1 MKHAGTPV
9 AIRGVSKRFN
19 HTLAVDHVT
28 LEIAAG
34 ELFFLLGPSGCGK
47 TTLLRILAGFVQPD
61 QGSVHFGA
69 QDITN
74 FPPRARDAGMVFQS
88 YALWPHMSVAKNVA
102 YGLNVRHMAVAEIK
116 QRVDQALKMVRME
129 GFGDRRP
136 NELSGGQQ
144 QRVALA
150 RALVI
155 EPRVVL
161 LDEPLSNLDAR
172 LRDEMREEIRRLHQ
186 ETGLTMIYVTHDQ
199 KEALSLA
206 ARLAVM
212 KDGRIVQVGTPG
224 EVYQRPVNGF
234 IAGFLGD
241 VNLIPGRVLQVD
253 GNQVHVQTPI
263 GKLIGVTGST
273 PFSPDR
279 KAQCVIRPTS
289 LYPGT
294 EASNT
299 NVIHGLVEHTA
310 FMGDILQVRV
320 VTGDGT
326 NLSVAALPNAA
337 GHFQPGNS
345 VTLGVSA
352 DQVIVLPENSEN

>member
-9 AIRGVSKRFN
+9 AIRDVSKRFN
-19 HTLAVDHVT
+19 QTLAVDHVS
-28 LEIAAG
+28 LDIAGG

-47 TTLLRILAGFVQPD
+47 TTLLRMLAGFVEPD
-61 QGSVHFGA
+61 NGSVHFGIK
-69 QDITN
+69 DITRL
-74 FPPRARDAGMVFQS
+74 PPRERDAGMVFQS

-102 YGLNVRHMAVAEIK
+102 YGLKVRGLTQADAN
-116 QRVDQALKMVRME
+116 QRVNQALKMVRME

-161 LDEPLSNLDAR
+161 LDEPLSNLDTR

-206 ARLAVM
+206 GRLAVM
-212 KDGRIVQVGTPG
+212 RDGRIVQVGTPA
-224 EVYQRPVNGF
+224 EVYSRPANGF

-241 VNLIPGRVLQVD
+241 VNLIPGRVLQVKGD
-253 GNQVHVQTPI
+253 QVQVQTAI
-263 GKLIGVTGST
+263 GTLTGVAS
-273 PFSPDR
+273 SNAIVPD
-279 KAQCVIRPTS
+279 KNVQCAIRPTYLQPS
-289 LYPGT
+289 AGRSAINSMP
-294 EASNT
+294 
-299 NVIHGLVEHTA
+299 VRVEHTA
-310 FMGDILQVRV
+310 FLGDLLQVRV
-320 VTGDGT
+320 VAGDGT
-326 NLSVAALPNAA
+326 RLSVAALPSASPMF
-337 GHFQPGNS
+337 HPGS
-345 VTLGVSA
+345 EVMLSA
-352 DQVIVLPENSEN
+352 RPDEVMVFPGDVDR